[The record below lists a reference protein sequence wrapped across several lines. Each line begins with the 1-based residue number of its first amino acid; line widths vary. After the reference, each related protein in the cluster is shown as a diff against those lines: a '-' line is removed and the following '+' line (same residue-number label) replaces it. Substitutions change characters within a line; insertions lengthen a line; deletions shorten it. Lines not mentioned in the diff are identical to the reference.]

1 MASIGE
7 SVFCHGGQ
15 LVASGKAQTEDAG
28 FESVQTQYHGSVEK
42 QKRNGGNRKSSCP

>member
-15 LVASGKAQTEDAG
+15 LVAGGRAQIEEG
-28 FESVQTQYHGSVEK
+28 SFESIQTQCPGDTE
-42 QKRNGGNRKSSCP
+42 NRKSSWP